1 MKVSDFINNEFKGY
15 VHYDNTRNI
24 PNLMD
29 GQKTTQRK
37 ILFAF
42 IEDIGNQSIVCDKAG
57 MRCADIS
64 YYHHGATSM
73 IETLINMNKD
83 YVGTNNMPLFTKKG
97 QFGTRMKHEASSERY
112 ISTRLSGVFNKL
124 FEADD
129 NYILEYQYDRGYK
142 IEPVTYI
149 PKLPLILING
159 SNGTGNGY
167 ASNIF
172 SYEINDIK
180 QAVQEVLQTGLVQ
193 NKLTPYFEGYQGD
206 IVKDHV
212 SGQVTYTGVIERVS
226 STKLIISELPPS
238 MELAK
243 YKDIL
248 NDLMETTK
256 NKKDDSTIPA
266 FIKDYDNE
274 STEESWRFII
284 DCPRSTTALTDEEL
298 LLKFKLIEKDTETIV
313 TWLPNGKIKRFS
325 NIEDL
330 ITTWVELRL
339 EYYEKRRLN
348 KISRYDVDLEWLK
361 VKMNFISWWNNNS
374 MSLISLKKNDLK
386 ERIVNDVT
394 NKEDFI
400 NRLLSIQIRNLG
412 LEEVNELDK
421 EINKIELARKKM
433 IAISKSTMMYKEVMD
448 INF

>member
-1 MKVSDFINNEFKGY
+1 MKISDFINGEFKGY

-24 PNLMD
+24 PNIMD

-37 ILFAF
+37 ILYAF
-42 IEDIGNQSIVCDKAG
+42 IEDIGTQSIVCDKAG

-83 YVGTNNMPLFTKKG
+83 YVGTNNLPLFTKKG
-97 QFGTRMKHEASSERY
+97 QFGTRMKKEPSSERY
-112 ISTRLSGVFNKL
+112 ISTKLSGVFNKL

-129 NYILEYQYDRGYK
+129 NYILQYQYDRGYK

-172 SYEINDIK
+172 SYEINDIQ
-180 QAVQEVLQTGLVQ
+180 QAVKEVLMTGLVQ
-193 NKLTPYFEGYQGD
+193 SKLTPYFEGFRGD
-206 IVKDHV
+206 IEKDHTT
-212 SGQVTYTGVIERVS
+212 GQVTYTGVIERVN

-238 MELAK
+238 MDLAK
-243 YKDIL
+243 FKDVL

-256 NKKDDSTIPA
+256 NKKDDTTNPA
-266 FIKDYDNE
+266 FIKDYENE
-274 STEESWRFII
+274 STEESWKFII
-284 DCPRSTTALTDEEL
+284 ECPRSTTQLSDEEL
-298 LLKFKLIEKDTETIV
+298 LVKFKMIERDTETIV
-313 TWLPNGKIKRFS
+313 TWLPNGKIKRFAS
-325 NIEDL
+325 IEDL
-330 ITTWVELRL
+330 IKTWVELRL

-348 KISRYDVDLEWLK
+348 KISRYDVDLDWLR
-361 VKMNFISWWNNNS
+361 VKMSFIQWWNQHS
-374 MSLISLKKNDLK
+374 AVLVSLKKNDLK
-386 ERIVNDVT
+386 ERISNEVT
-394 NKEDFI
+394 AQDDYI

-412 LEEVNELDK
+412 MEEVAELDK
-421 EINKIELARKKM
+421 EINKIELARRKM
-433 IAISKSTMMYKEVMD
+433 AAISNSTMMMKEVMD